1 MTCTRAAADT
11 PPPLRLPRLFSP
23 RLVQVWQKALPRR
36 YSLKAS
42 FATDPD
48 TGKATT
54 SIVGLCKGAQAVC
67 RAGIEAGLP
76 TSGPLA
82 GALNFTYDEGTYLKH
97 AVDGIGWPLPNGY
110 TELEALATP
119 KAWAPERSFYK

>member
-1 MTCTRAAADT
+1 MLQLIICPPAAAAACPHPT
-11 PPPLRLPRLFSP
+11 PPPF
-23 RLVQVWQKALPRR
+23 QVWQKALPRR

-42 FATDPD
+42 FAIDPD

-54 SIVGLCKGAQAVC
+54 SIVGLCKGSEAEC
-67 RAGIEAGLP
+67 RAGIEDGLP

-82 GALNFTYDEGTYLKH
+82 GELNFTYDEGTYLKH
-97 AVDGIGWPLPNGY
+97 AVNGIGWPLPNGL

-119 KAWAPERSFYK
+119 SAWAPERSYYK